1 MNATDKIFSYGDGN
15 KNYIVF
21 YCVSYDETYYA
32 DGGVRDLY
40 LKCFKHE
47 YTEIVATSTAQAV
60 ERAKK
65 MISIRLKET
74 APFSFFKDKKNVKL
88 DSIEE
93 VYVQTIHDREFV
105 NKGE

>member
-1 MNATDKIFSYGDGN
+1 MNATDQIFSYGDGN

-21 YCVSYDETYYA
+21 YCVSYDEDYYA
-32 DGGVRDLY
+32 DEVSKLSR
-40 LKCFKHE
+40 KCFKYE
-47 YTEIVATSTAQAV
+47 YTEIVAKSTAQAV
-60 ERAKK
+60 ENAKK
-65 MISIRLKET
+65 MIQN

-93 VYVQTIHDREFV
+93 VYVQTIYDREFV

>member
-1 MNATDKIFSYGDGN
+1 MNVTDKIFSYGDGN

-21 YCVSYDETYYA
+21 YCVSYDEDYYA
-32 DGGVRDLY
+32 DEVSTLSR
-40 LKCFKHE
+40 KCFKYE
-47 YTEIVATSTAQAV
+47 YTEIVAKSTAQAV
-60 ERAKK
+60 ENAKK
-65 MISIRLKET
+65 MIPIRLKET

-105 NKGE
+105 TKGE

>member
-1 MNATDKIFSYGDGN
+1 MNATDQIFSYGDGN

-21 YCVSYDETYYA
+21 YCVSYDEDYYT
-32 DGGVRDLY
+32 DEVNNLFR
-40 LKCFKHE
+40 KCFKYE

-65 MISIRLKET
+65 MISIRLKEN
-74 APFSFFKDKKNVKL
+74 APFNFYRDKKNVKI

-93 VYVQTIHDREFV
+93 VYVQTVHNREFME
-105 NKGE
+105 N